1 MIAAAPGTT
10 IVKAKALID
19 GTGAKPME
27 NAAVIVEGDTIKAV
41 TQQDHDSLPSGPH
54 VRTLDYPE
62 GYILPGMVDVHTHLI
77 FGVYGSSY
85 EEVLNNDS
93 DEIMLLRAAKNAL
106 THLKCGVTT
115 MRENGAR
122 NRVTF
127 DLREGARRGYATT
140 PRLYLCGRPVTLT
153 GGHFYWCNQE
163 ADGVEGV
170 RAAVRELIKDG
181 ADHIKIM
188 ASGGGT
194 AITDNRKA
202 SYSVEELRAI
212 VNEAHNFGKLTT
224 AHCLATQSLINALDA
239 GVDMIE
245 HAGFIEPDGSFKFV
259 PQIAERIA
267 EQGVY
272 VSPTVQTGYRQREV
286 LLAKELEG
294 PLTGEDQKRL
304 DGLKAKCESQLDFL
318 GKMWTDWGI
327 SIISGTDAIQIF
339 GDYSIGLELMADA
352 GMSNMDVIRASTSV
366 AAKSIGAADVF
377 GTVEP
382 GKGADLIVVNK
393 DPIQDIRALR
403 CVDMVMRAGEHIL

>member
-1 MIAAAPGTT
+1 MGNNLGTT
-10 IVKAKALID
+10 VIKAGTIID
-19 GTGAKPME
+19 GTGNKPFK
-27 NAAVIVEGDTIKAV
+27 NAAVIVEGSVIKSV
-41 TQQDHDSLPSGPH
+41 ERQNLDSLPTGPH
-54 VRTLDYPE
+54 VRTLDYPD
-62 GYILPGMVDVHTHLI
+62 GYLLPGLVDAHTHLI

-85 EEVLNNDS
+85 EEVMNNDS

-115 MRENGAR
+115 IRENGAR

-188 ASGGGT
+188 AAGGGT
-194 AITDNRKA
+194 AITDNRRA

-212 VNEAHNFGKLTT
+212 VDEAHNFGKLTT

-239 GVDMIE
+239 GVDMME
-245 HAGFIEPDGSFKFV
+245 HAGFIEPDGSFKFD
-259 PQIAERIA
+259 PKIAERIA
-267 EQGVY
+267 KQGVY

-286 LLAKELEG
+286 LLAKELEL
-294 PLTGEDQKRL
+294 PLTIQEQNKL
-304 DGLKAKCESQLDFL
+304 EALKSKCESQLEFL
-318 GKMWTDWGI
+318 GRMWKEWDI
-327 SIISGTDAIQIF
+327 NIISGTDAIQIF
-339 GDYSIGLELMADA
+339 GDYCLGLELMSQA
-352 GMSNMDVIRASTSV
+352 GMSNLDVIRASTSV
-366 AAKSIGAADVF
+366 AAKSIGAGNIF
-377 GTVEP
+377 GSIEK
-382 GKGADLIVVNK
+382 GKGADLIIVDH
-393 DPIQDIRALR
+393 DPIADIRALR
-403 CVDMVMRAGEHIL
+403 SMTMVMRAGEQIL